1 MLGGVDLF
9 AADGGSTIEGDM
21 DTERVSQLVACCR
34 CSWRQSRHDTARE
47 NAKVMSRVLDRFDK
61 CVPGPLRRCPVLVR
75 VKCCMVLVAT
85 AC

>member
-21 DTERVSQLVACCR
+21 DTERVSHLVACCR
-34 CSWRQSRHDTARE
+34 CSWRQSGHDTARE
-47 NAKVMSRVLDRFDK
+47 LAKIVSKVLDRFDK
-61 CVPGPLRRCPVLVR
+61 CVPVLVR
-75 VKCCMVLVAT
+75 VRCCTVLVAT